1 VKEHH
6 LVNHL
11 NNFANWLAQ
20 GLAHPMVWKEV
31 TVADIRAVDDPELQG
46 AYLSARSIVLDQ
58 ADLSH
63 NDRHGSSTITCL
75 PGSPSSR
82 RLHAWRR
89 KEREAQSTSTCLG
102 NDVPG

>member
-1 VKEHH
+1 MKEHH

-31 TVADIRAVDDPELQG
+31 TVADIRAVDDPELPG
-46 AYLSARSIVLDQ
+46 AYLSARSSVLDQ
-58 ADLSH
+58 AHLSH
-63 NDRHGSSTITCL
+63 NDRHGGSTITCL

-82 RLHAWRR
+82 QLHAVH
-89 KEREAQSTSTCLG
+89 EREA
-102 NDVPG
+102 